1 MLTQVQRRGNSLAVC
16 IPKPFALGAGLEQGT
31 PVEIKA
37 DLICT
42 LPAPIVAEVLGK
54 LGVLLSPLQV

>member
-1 MLTQVQRRGNSLAVC
+1 MLTQVQRWGNNLAVR
-16 IPKPFALGAGLEQGT
+16 ILDPLALEAGLEQGT

-42 LPAPIVAEVLGK
+42 LPAPIVAEVLEK
-54 LGVLLSPLQV
+54 LGVLLSPL

>member
-1 MLTQVQRRGNSLAVC
+1 VR
-16 IPKPFALGAGLEQGT
+16 IPKPLALEAGLEQGT

-54 LGVLLSPLQV
+54 LGVLLSPL